1 MFSEFFEGEYETK
14 KFWIKGL
21 EEDIEQINPMQT
33 MKQKF

>member
-21 EEDIEQINPMQT
+21 NTDT
-33 MKQKF
+33 DFSYT